1 MLTIVLSRFLLE
13 SFESIT
19 ETSLDQVEINR
30 DTDGLNNVHA
40 ALISARPEAA
50 EITFDVLWKTIEDSP
65 RRLGIA
71 RCIEVGLEKSIRCAL
86 VVRIHGESSQF
97 STLCILPQ
105 THWLVSVSNFD

>member
-1 MLTIVLSRFLLE
+1 LLE

-50 EITFDVLWKTIEDSP
+50 EITFDLRWKTIEGSP
-65 RRLGIA
+65 CRVGIA

-86 VVRIHGESSQF
+86 VVRIHGERLKF
-97 STLCILPQ
+97 STILYVTQ
-105 THWLVSVSNFD
+105 RRWEGCVLSLL